1 MSTTTLETI
10 APDHATSALHL
21 SSQTEDAQLRWLV
34 ASPYSESAHLLDL
47 DTLDV
52 QSRLFAIALTHL
64 QLATADYA
72 CVAYEDVFDF
82 GLLMEKLQELAR
94 EHVVTWQRQDFYVVE
109 FRSTLKASLDNGRLS
124 FLDKESHKEA
134 VASGGL
140 LKYWFGTPNSAQ
152 QNLATCTRAEQIYY
166 THANL

>member
-10 APDHATSALHL
+10 APDHVTSTLHL
-21 SSQTEDAQLRWLV
+21 SSRAEDNRPRWLV
-34 ASPYSESAHLLDL
+34 ASPYTEPAHLLDL

-64 QLATADYA
+64 QVATADYA
-72 CVAYEDVFDF
+72 FVAYEDVFDF
-82 GLLMEKLQELAR
+82 GLLMEKLQESAR
-94 EHVVTWQRQDFYVVE
+94 EHGVTWHRQDFYVVE
-109 FRSTLKASLDNGRLS
+109 FRSTLKASFDNDRLS

-140 LKYWFGTPNSAQ
+140 LKYWFGTPNSAR
-152 QNLATCTRAEQIYY
+152 QNLATCT
-166 THANL
+166 

>member
-10 APDHATSALHL
+10 APEHGTSALNL
-21 SSQTEDAQLRWLV
+21 PSQTADAQPRWLV
-34 ASPYSESAHLLDL
+34 ASPYTEPAHLLDL
-47 DTLDV
+47 DTLDI

-64 QLATADYA
+64 QSATADYA

-82 GLLMEKLQELAR
+82 RLLMEKLQSLAR
-94 EHVVTWQRQDFYVVE
+94 EQGVTWQRQNFYVVE
-109 FRSTLKASLDNGRLS
+109 FRSTLKESFDCDRLS

-140 LKYWFGTPNSAQ
+140 LKYWFGTPNRAR
-152 QNLATCTRAEQIYY
+152 QNLATCMGADQPD
-166 THANL
+166 